1 MGFLMTD
8 SFANPK
14 RECVIFCLESH
25 LHIDEYSKM
34 IDWAYQN
41 PNGKTVLIIN
51 EVQVYE
57 YQQQG
62 LWDIIAKE
70 TDNGLFGL
78 YEDDWIFDFDI
89 MSAIIQGLKNSD
101 FKDDKIVLKIIEIL
115 TYAITYQKSVVFYL

>member
-1 MGFLMTD
+1 M
-8 SFANPK
+8 
-14 RECVIFCLESH
+14 IFCLESH
-25 LHIDEYSKM
+25 LQIDDYSKM

-41 PNGKTVLIIN
+41 PKGKTVLIIN

-78 YEDDWIFDFDI
+78 YEDDWIFDFGV

-115 TYAITYQKSVVFYL
+115 TYAITYQTSVVFYL

>member
-1 MGFLMTD
+1 MTD
-8 SFANPK
+8 FFANPK
-14 RECVIFCLESH
+14 RECMIFCLENN
-25 LHIDEYSKM
+25 LQIDDYSKM

-51 EVQVYE
+51 EIQVYE

-62 LWDIIAKE
+62 LWDIIAQE

-78 YEDDWIFDFDI
+78 CEDDWIFDFGV
-89 MSAIIQGLKNSD
+89 MSATIQGLKNSD

-115 TYAITYQKSVVFYL
+115 TYTITYQKRWYFICDEW

>member
-1 MGFLMTD
+1 MSLYP
-8 SFANPK
+8 NPK
-14 RECVIFCLESH
+14 RDCVIFCLESH
-25 LHIDEYSKM
+25 LQIDDHSKM

-41 PNGKTVLIIN
+41 PNQKTVLIID
-51 EVQVYE
+51 ETQVYD

-89 MSAIIQGLKNSD
+89 MLAIIQNLQNSA
-101 FKDDKIVLKIIEIL
+101 FKDNKIVLKIIEIL
-115 TYAITYQKSVVFYL
+115 TYAITYKKSVVFYL

>member
-1 MGFLMTD
+1 
-8 SFANPK
+8 
-14 RECVIFCLESH
+14 
-25 LHIDEYSKM
+25 M

-51 EVQVYE
+51 EVQVYK

-89 MSAIIQGLKNSD
+89 MSAIIQGLQNSD